1 MPLPRRYVC
10 TSRRRP
16 YIRSSERVG
25 YDNAVSRL
33 LKSCEGSI
41 QKVSEIQLTEA
52 SLNAAADA
60 AEQAFQAAENLEELA
75 IARRAHLGD
84 EAPIPQARRALG
96 SLPKAER
103 KDAGRAVNM
112 ARGRVEK
119 LFAQA
124 KVALEEK
131 RNAEVLVAERVDVTV
146 PTTRTQP
153 GALHP
158 ITILSEQ
165 IADIFVGM
173 GWEIAE
179 GPEVEAEYFN
189 FDSLNFLPDHP
200 ARTLQDTFHIA
211 PEGSRQVLRTH
222 TSPVQMRTMLS
233 RDVPMYIACPGRV
246 FRTDELDATHTPV
259 FHQIEGLAVDKGLT
273 MAHLRGTLD
282 HLAKTLFGPETHTRM
297 RANYFPFTEPSA
309 EVDVWFPNKK
319 GGAGWIEWGGCGMV
333 NPNVLRA
340 AGIDPEE
347 YTGFA
352 FGMGLER
359 TLQFRNGLSDM
370 RDMVEGDV
378 RFTLPFGIQA

>member
-1 MPLPRRYVC
+1 M
-10 TSRRRP
+10 
-16 YIRSSERVG
+16 
-25 YDNAVSRL
+25 
-33 LKSCEGSI
+33 
-41 QKVSEIQLTEA
+41 SEIQLNEEF
-52 SLNAAADA
+52 LNAAA
-60 AEQAFQAAENLEELA
+60 EQAVQALNSADSLEELA
-75 IARRAHLGD
+75 ELRRAHLSD
-84 EAPIPQARRALG
+84 EAPIPQARRQLG
-96 SLPKAER
+96 SIPKEQR
-103 KDAGRAVNM
+103 KEAGRLVNM

-119 LFAQA
+119 SFAEA
-124 KVALEEK
+124 KSRLEAK
-131 RNAEVLVAERVDVTV
+131 RNAEVLRAERVDVTE
-146 PTTRTQP
+146 PTTCTQI

-158 ITILSEQ
+158 ITTLSEH
-165 IADIFVGM
+165 IADIFIGM
-173 GWEIAE
+173 GYEVAD

-189 FDSLNFLPDHP
+189 FDSLNFIPDHP
-200 ARTLQDTFHIA
+200 ARTLQDTFHVSV
-211 PEGSRQVLRTH
+211 EGSKQVLRTH

-233 RDVPMYIACPGRV
+233 RDVPIYVVCPGRV

-259 FHQIEGLAVDKGLT
+259 FHQVEGLAVDKGLT

-282 HLAKTLFGPETHTRM
+282 HLAKTLFGPDTHTRM
-297 RANYFPFTEPSA
+297 RTNYFPFTEPSA

-347 YTGFA
+347 YSGFA

-370 RDMVEGDV
+370 RDMVEGDL

>member
-1 MPLPRRYVC
+1 MP
-10 TSRRRP
+10 
-16 YIRSSERVG
+16 
-25 YDNAVSRL
+25 
-33 LKSCEGSI
+33 
-41 QKVSEIQLTEA
+41 QLTEA
-52 SLNAAADA
+52 SLNSAAESAVQAFEAADS
-60 AEQAFQAAENLEELA
+60 LDSLA
-75 IARRAHLGD
+75 DARRMHLGD
-84 EAPIPQARRALG
+84 DAPLSLARRALG
-96 SLPKAER
+96 SLPKDQR
-103 KDAGRAVNM
+103 KDAGRLVNM

-119 LFAQA
+119 QFAEV
-124 KVALEEK
+124 KEALEAK
-131 RNAEVLVAERVDVTV
+131 RNAEVLRLERVDVTV
-146 PTTRTQP
+146 PTTRKRT

-158 ITILSEQ
+158 ITALSEQ

-222 TSPVQMRTMLS
+222 TSPVQMRTLLD
-233 RDVPMYIACPGRV
+233 RELPVYVACPGRV

-259 FHQIEGLAVDKGLT
+259 FHQVEGLAVDKGLT

-282 HLAKTLFGPETHTRM
+282 HLAKTLFGPETRTRM
-297 RANYFPFTEPSA
+297 RSNYFPFTEPSA

-340 AGIDPEE
+340 AGINTDV

-352 FGMGLER
+352 FGMGIER

-378 RFTLPFGIQA
+378 RFTVPFGVQA